1 MSRVVRRV
9 IADRRVD
16 AGGAAGVDGG
26 ALIGEL
32 RDPSARSG
40 ARRARRGSRSSR
52 RRDAH
57 GTPTRADPD
66 AGLLA
71 AFGRFLR
78 SSAPYAPIA
87 MYLAWVPYVLSV
99 SDWRPTAAF
108 DLGVAAWSRWAVGFV
123 LALWPYFSDFI
134 LASTFWVLVA
144 PLTLFV
150 LAMLLSN
157 RAEAATVAR
166 AAAAAVAKRAR
177 PVALRRLARKCAEEA
192 AAFPAAFA
200 EALGR
205 ALLPGGMIHA
215 ALERVTDEVAS
226 YPAAVAGELRTAARR
241 VARGAGA
248 FTKADFAAGLGDA
261 ANELL
266 AFPELLLE
274 ALAPGLRDLAP
285 IGEVFVGAAPRA
297 KGEVPDLAAF
307 ARMGEPTATPP
318 RSFEAGV
325 GGGDAGTF
333 GASGGHRGGASFL
346 ASLASYAGSYGEGGG
361 GAEGRRFRGA
371 PLARV
376 VEEEEGEGEG
386 EGEEEDPG

>member
-66 AGLLA
+66 AGLLP

-78 SSAPYAPIA
+78 RSAPYAPIA

-134 LASTFWVLVA
+134 LTSTFVVLVA

-150 LAMLLSN
+150 LAVLLSN

-166 AAAAAVAKRAR
+166 AAAAAVATRAR
-177 PVALRRLARKCAEEA
+177 PVALRRVARRCAEEA

-248 FTKADFAAGLGDA
+248 FSFSEADFAAGLGDA

-285 IGEVFVGAAPRA
+285 IGEVFVGAAAPRA

-307 ARMGEPTATPP
+307 ARVGEPTATPP
-318 RSFEAGV
+318 RSFEAGG

-333 GASGGHRGGASFL
+333 GASGGHREAGRRGG
-346 ASLASYAGSYGEGGG
+346 GSEARRSRGWRRRRRRRGEGGG
-361 GAEGRRFRGA
+361 GGGGPRLKRDAGRDYRYA
-371 PLARV
+371 
-376 VEEEEGEGEG
+376 
-386 EGEEEDPG
+386 